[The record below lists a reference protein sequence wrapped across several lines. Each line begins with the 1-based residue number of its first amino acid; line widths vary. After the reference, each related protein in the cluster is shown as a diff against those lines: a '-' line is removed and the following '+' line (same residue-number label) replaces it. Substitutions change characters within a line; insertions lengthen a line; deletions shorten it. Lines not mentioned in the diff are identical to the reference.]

1 MKHGKL
7 SEPQGLWLVD
17 KPYKK
22 SSFWAV
28 YVLRKH
34 TGIKKIGHA
43 GTLDP
48 LATGLLLLLVGKEY
62 TRQADSLLK
71 QDKEYSLEIT
81 LGQTSTTDD
90 LEGERTLV
98 SDIRP
103 TLEQVDQAIAG
114 LTGDIQQTPPIYSAM
129 KVGGKRAYKL
139 AREGA
144 RVELTPRP
152 VTVYEW
158 RDITYHYPVIT
169 ATVRVSSGTYIRSL
183 ARDLGERLQ
192 TGAYL
197 TALRRTKI
205 GEYDVQDAVALENI
219 LPI

>member
-1 MKHGKL
+1 MKRGKL

-28 YVLRKH
+28 YLLRKL

-48 LATGLLLLLVGKEY
+48 LATGLLLLLVGKEF

-81 LGQTSTTDD
+81 LGETSTTDD
-90 LEGERTLV
+90 LEGERTV
-98 SDIRP
+98 ISDRHP
-103 TLEQVDQAIAG
+103 TREQVELAIAG
-114 LTGDIQQTPPIYSAM
+114 LTGEILQTPPIYSAM

-144 RVELTPRP
+144 EVALTPRP

-158 RDITYHYPVIT
+158 LDISYDYPIIT

-183 ARDLGERLQ
+183 ARDLGQQLR

-197 TALRRTKI
+197 SALRRTKI
-205 GEYDVQDAVALENI
+205 GEYDVRDAVALENI

>member
-1 MKHGKL
+1 MKRGKL

-28 YVLRKH
+28 YVLRKL

-48 LATGLLLLLVGKEY
+48 LATGLLLLLVGKEF

-71 QDKEYSLEIT
+71 QDKEYELEIT
-81 LGQTSTTDD
+81 LGETSTTDD
-90 LEGERTLV
+90 LEGKRTQV
-98 SDIRP
+98 SNLRP
-103 TLEQVDQAIAG
+103 TQEQVDQVIMG
-114 LTGDIQQTPPIYSAM
+114 LTGEILQTPPIYSAM

-144 RVELTPRP
+144 QVELAPRP
-152 VTVYEW
+152 VTVCEW
-158 RDITYHYPVIT
+158 RDISYDYPVIT

-183 ARDLGERLQ
+183 ARDLGEGLQ

-205 GEYDVQDAVALENI
+205 GEYDVRDAVALENI